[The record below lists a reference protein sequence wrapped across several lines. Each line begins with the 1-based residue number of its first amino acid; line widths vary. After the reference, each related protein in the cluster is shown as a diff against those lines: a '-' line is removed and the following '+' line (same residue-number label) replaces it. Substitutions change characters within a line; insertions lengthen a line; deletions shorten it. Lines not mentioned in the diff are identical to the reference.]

1 MDGSVTSS
9 VWTEVAEVNEALAQ
23 SAFDENRLFHEN
35 KTFDENGVDDA
46 SVHADLA
53 RVRTTLLRLTTASER
68 LTGLLD
74 ALASH
79 YDAPGRAEPPTMHV
93 ALDQAA
99 AAAEDLATCAKA
111 AAEATD
117 DML

>member
-1 MDGSVTSS
+1 MDGSRASS
-9 VWTEVAEVNEALAQ
+9 VWTEVAEINEVLAQ
-23 SAFDENRLFHEN
+23 SSAPFDENRA
-35 KTFDENGVDDA
+35 DRVSA
-46 SVHADLA
+46 YADLA
-53 RVRTTLLRLTTASER
+53 RVRATLQGLTVASER
-68 LTGLLD
+68 LTDLLD

>member
-9 VWTEVAEVNEALAQ
+9 VWAEVAEINEVLAQ
-23 SAFDENRLFHEN
+23 SAAPFEGNR
-35 KTFDENGVDDA
+35 VDRA
-46 SVHADLA
+46 SGYPDVA
-53 RVRTTLLRLTTASER
+53 RVRSTLLRLTTASER

-79 YDAPGRAEPPTMHV
+79 YDLPGRAEPPTMHV

>member
-1 MDGSVTSS
+1 MDGGVTSS
-9 VWTEVAEVNEALAQ
+9 VWTEVAEINEALAQ
-23 SAFDENRLFHEN
+23 SALDGKRMDL
-35 KTFDENGVDDA
+35 TTA
-46 SVHADLA
+46 QPDLA
-53 RVRTTLLRLTTASER
+53 RVRSTLLQLTTASER

-117 DML
+117 DMP

>member
-1 MDGSVTSS
+1 MDGSGASS
-9 VWTEVAEVNEALAQ
+9 AWTEVAEINEVLVQ
-23 SAFDENRLFHEN
+23 SSARFDETGADR
-35 KTFDENGVDDA
+35 A
-46 SVHADLA
+46 SAYADLA
-53 RVRTTLLRLTTASER
+53 RVRATLLRLTTASER
-68 LTGLLD
+68 LTDLLD

-117 DML
+117 DVP